1 MQYKGYEIQIT
12 GEGCIIRNG
21 NGDYIVST
29 PDETEAK
36 EYIDDLE
43 DEIAASKELTT
54 NWYKR
59 FEQYCKNLPGKCYP
73 IEDKTKFGT
82 IYGKALEKYVNSFKA
97 ATNTSIVI
105 ETRIIGEEMF
115 YIVME
120 VYKN

>member
-12 GEGCIIRNG
+12 EEGCIIRNG

-43 DEIAASKELTT
+43 DEVVEVKELTT
-54 NWYKR
+54 DWYKR
-59 FEQYCKNLPGKCYP
+59 FDQYCEKLPGKCYP
-73 IEDKTKFGT
+73 IEDRTKFGT
-82 IYGKALEKYVNSFKA
+82 IRGKVLDKFAKSFEA
-97 ATNTSIVI
+97 ATKTSVVI
-105 ETRIIGEEMF
+105 ETRTIDGELF

>member
-12 GEGCIIRNG
+12 EEGCIIRNG
-21 NGDYIVST
+21 NGDYVVST

-43 DEIAASKELTT
+43 DEVVEVKELTT
-54 NWYKR
+54 DWYKR
-59 FEQYCKNLPGKCYP
+59 FEQYCEKLPSKCYP
-73 IEDKTKFGT
+73 IEDRTKFGT
-82 IYGKALEKYVNSFKA
+82 ICGRVLDRFAKSFEA
-97 ATNTSIVI
+97 ATKTSVVI
-105 ETRIIGEEMF
+105 ETRTIDGELF